1 MPARW
6 DAATDAMDA
15 IIKAVNKAE
24 AVTVTWRS
32 EAEEAAG
39 LRQELEAARVDLWS
53 TKTSEEST
61 CAMLISLWSEAARV
75 YDLVLSSATSEAWL
89 ISQYDDIDLLTINQ
103 GLLLVGQMRRLMPL
117 STRSLFPPCHWPV
130 LSP

>member
-39 LRQELEAARVDLWS
+39 LRQELGAAREDLWS
-53 TKTSEEST
+53 TKTSKEST
-61 CAMLISLWSEAARV
+61 CAVLISLWSEAA
-75 YDLVLSSATSEAWL
+75 
-89 ISQYDDIDLLTINQ
+89 
-103 GLLLVGQMRRLMPL
+103 
-117 STRSLFPPCHWPV
+117 
-130 LSP
+130 